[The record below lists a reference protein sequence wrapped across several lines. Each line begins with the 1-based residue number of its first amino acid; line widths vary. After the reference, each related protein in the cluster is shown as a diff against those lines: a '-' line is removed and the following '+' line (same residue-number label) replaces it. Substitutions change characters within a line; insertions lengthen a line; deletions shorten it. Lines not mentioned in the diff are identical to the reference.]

1 MPLNDCILDAVLWK
15 IVSQLILKNNKE
27 IVMKEKNKGSRFK
40 IGIGNKIGIMI
51 EIPIIIIFI
60 VVYFLLNES
69 IQNSIINSNLNM
81 LHNVTKLSANLVEKE
96 ISSNMMELKL
106 IADNELIKNPSGNW
120 EEQNTLLQ
128 KYQKEN
134 NYIRILLVDAN
145 GDFHSTDGQQNNL
158 GQREDFL
165 RAMNGEQA
173 IFGPFF
179 NSEGEF
185 LISYITPIF
194 NNGKVTGAV
203 AIIKDGN
210 TFSNMIRDIKF
221 LNTGEVYLIDEKG
234 TMIAINNEE
243 KASLITEKT
252 NRQELSKED
261 ASYTKLAE
269 IEKEALSGA
278 TSDSTYEQQ
287 NQKYYITYRP
297 VQGSEWALLSTVNET
312 EFIKLANESLNMLK
326 TIIIASI
333 VILIL
338 FNFCI
343 SFWISRKFRG
353 LSKCINQF
361 SKGDF
366 ASKIKIP
373 RSFDEIESIYHAIED
388 TKVNL
393 TLLIKKIIE
402 TTKIL
407 SSRSDNLNQI
417 SNGFLDSSEKIAVT
431 MNEMAAGNDEQA
443 NEMVTINETFN
454 EFNDKIN
461 AMIQSIE
468 NMDSITKEINL
479 QAKNS
484 SNKMKVT
491 NDITSKFQQE
501 FDFFLQSIANVAEN
515 IKSINNFTNV
525 ITEISEQTN
534 LLSLNAN
541 IEAARA
547 GESGRGFGVVANE
560 IRSLAE
566 QSKRTSEQI
575 YEVIEQTQNN
585 FKVMLQ
591 NSDKMKEK
599 VNQQQASITE
609 SIDNFYEIADR
620 VNTIQQASKELIG
633 EVTDINSKK
642 QDIGSRVDSM
652 TAVTEEISASSTE
665 IVNSTE
671 ALKLAGKEVNEFVQ
685 NLSHIVSDLNEN
697 INQFKI

>member
-1 MPLNDCILDAVLWK
+1 MR
-15 IVSQLILKNNKE
+15 
-27 IVMKEKNKGSRFK
+27 EKNKRNRLK

-51 EIPIIIIFI
+51 EIPILIIFI
-60 VVYFLLNES
+60 LVYFLLNKS
-69 IQNSIINSNLNM
+69 IQKSIIDSNLNM
-81 LHNVTKLSANLVEKE
+81 LHNITKLSSNLVEKE

-106 IADNELIKNPSGNW
+106 IADNELIKNPSGDW
-120 EEQNTLLQ
+120 EQQNVLLQ

-145 GDFHSTDGQQNNL
+145 GDFRSTDGQQNNL
-158 GQREDFL
+158 GQREDFVT
-165 RAMNGEQA
+165 AMSGEQA

-210 TFSNMIRDIKF
+210 TFSNIVHDIEF
-221 LNTGEVYLIDEKG
+221 LNTGEVYLIDENG

-261 ASYTKLAE
+261 ASYSKLAE
-269 IEKEALSGA
+269 IEKDALSGT
-278 TSDSTYEQQ
+278 TSNSTYEQE
-287 NQKYYITYRP
+287 NQKFYITYTP
-297 VQGSEWALLSTVNET
+297 VEGSKWALLSTVNET
-312 EFIKLANESLNMLK
+312 EFKTLANESLNMLR
-326 TIIIASI
+326 TIIITSI
-333 VILIL
+333 LVLIL

-343 SFWISRKFRG
+343 SFWISRKFKG
-353 LSKCINQF
+353 LGKCIHQF

-373 RSFDEIESIYHAIED
+373 HSLDEIESIYHAIED
-388 TKVNL
+388 TKRNL
-393 TLLIKKIIE
+393 TLLINKIIE

-407 SSRSDNLNQI
+407 SSRSDTLNQI
-417 SNGFLDSSEKIAVT
+417 STGFLESSEKIAVT

-443 NEMVTINETFN
+443 NEMITINETFN
-454 EFNDKIN
+454 EFNEKIN
-461 AMIQSIE
+461 NMIQSIE
-468 NMDSITKEINL
+468 NMDSITKEINV

-491 NDITSKFQQE
+491 NDISSKFQQE
-501 FDFFLQSIANVAEN
+501 FDSFLQSIASVAEN

-525 ITEISEQTN
+525 ITQISEQTN
-534 LLSLNAN
+534 LLALNAN
-541 IEAARA
+541 IEATRA

-560 IRSLAE
+560 IRRLAE
-566 QSKRTSEQI
+566 QSRQTSEQI

-585 FKVMLQ
+585 FKTMLE
-591 NSDKMKEK
+591 NSNKMKEK
-599 VNQQQASITE
+599 VNQQQVSIGE

-620 VNTIQQASKELIG
+620 VNTIQEASRELIE
-633 EVTDINSKK
+633 EVTDIDNKK
-642 QDIGSRVDSM
+642 QDIGSRVNSM

-665 IVNSTE
+665 VVNSTE
-671 ALKLAGKEVNEFVQ
+671 ALKLAGKEVNGFVQ
-685 NLSHIVSDLNEN
+685 DLSQIISDLNEN

>member
-1 MPLNDCILDAVLWK
+1 M
-15 IVSQLILKNNKE
+15 
-27 IVMKEKNKGSRFK
+27 MREKNKRNRLK

-51 EIPIIIIFI
+51 EIPILIIFI
-60 VVYFLLNES
+60 LVYFLLNKS
-69 IQNSIINSNLNM
+69 IQKSIIDSNLNM
-81 LHNVTKLSANLVEKE
+81 LHNITKLSSNLVEKE

-106 IADNELIKNPSGNW
+106 IADNELIKNPSGDW
-120 EEQNTLLQ
+120 EQQNVLLQ

-145 GDFHSTDGQQNNL
+145 GDFRSTDGQQNNL
-158 GQREDFL
+158 GQREDFVT
-165 RAMNGEQA
+165 AMSGEQA

-210 TFSNMIRDIKF
+210 TFSNIVHDIEF
-221 LNTGEVYLIDEKG
+221 LNTGEVYLIDENG

-261 ASYTKLAE
+261 ASYSKLAE
-269 IEKEALSGA
+269 IEKDALSGT
-278 TSDSTYEQQ
+278 TSNSTYEQE
-287 NQKYYITYRP
+287 NQKFYITYTP
-297 VQGSEWALLSTVNET
+297 VEGSKWALLSTVNET
-312 EFIKLANESLNMLK
+312 EFKTLANESLNMLR
-326 TIIIASI
+326 TIIITSI
-333 VILIL
+333 LALIL

-343 SFWISRKFRG
+343 SFWISRKFKG
-353 LSKCINQF
+353 LGKCIHQF

-373 RSFDEIESIYHAIED
+373 HSLDEIESIYHAIED
-388 TKVNL
+388 TKRNL
-393 TLLIKKIIE
+393 TLLINKIIE

-407 SSRSDNLNQI
+407 SSRSDTLNQI
-417 SNGFLDSSEKIAVT
+417 STGFLESSEKIAVT

-443 NEMVTINETFN
+443 NEMITINETFN
-454 EFNDKIN
+454 EFNEKIN
-461 AMIQSIE
+461 NMIQSIE
-468 NMDSITKEINL
+468 NMDSITKEINV

-491 NDITSKFQQE
+491 NDISSKFQQE
-501 FDFFLQSIANVAEN
+501 FDSFLQSIASVAEN

-525 ITEISEQTN
+525 ITQISEQTN
-534 LLSLNAN
+534 LLALNAN
-541 IEAARA
+541 IEATRA

-560 IRSLAE
+560 IRRLAE
-566 QSKRTSEQI
+566 QSRQTSEQI

-585 FKVMLQ
+585 FKTMLE
-591 NSDKMKEK
+591 NSNKMKEK
-599 VNQQQASITE
+599 VNQQQVSIGE

-620 VNTIQQASKELIG
+620 VNTIQEASRELIE
-633 EVTDINSKK
+633 EVTDIDNKK
-642 QDIGSRVDSM
+642 QDIGSRVNSM

-665 IVNSTE
+665 VVNSTE

-685 NLSHIVSDLNEN
+685 DLSQIISDLNEN

>member
-1 MPLNDCILDAVLWK
+1 MR
-15 IVSQLILKNNKE
+15 
-27 IVMKEKNKGSRFK
+27 EKNKRSGFK

-51 EIPIIIIFI
+51 EIPILIIFI
-60 VVYFLLNES
+60 VVYFLLNKS
-69 IQNSIINSNLNM
+69 IQKSIIDSNLNM

-96 ISSNMMELKL
+96 ISGNMMELKL
-106 IADNELIKNPSGNW
+106 IADNELIKNPSGDW
-120 EEQNTLLQ
+120 EQQNALLQ

-158 GQREDFL
+158 GQREDFVT
-165 RAMNGEQA
+165 AMSGEQA

-194 NNGKVTGAV
+194 NHGKVTGAV

-210 TFSNMIRDIKF
+210 TFSNIIHDIEF
-221 LNTGEVYLIDEKG
+221 LNTGEVYLIDENG

-278 TSDSTYEQQ
+278 TSNSIYEQE
-287 NQKYYITYRP
+287 NQKFHITYTP
-297 VQGSEWALLSTVNET
+297 VEGSKWALLSTVNET
-312 EFIKLANESLNMLK
+312 EFKNLANESLNMLR
-326 TIIIASI
+326 TIIIISI
-333 VILIL
+333 LVLIL

-343 SFWISRKFRG
+343 SFWISRKFKG
-353 LSKCINQF
+353 LSKCIHQF

-366 ASKIKIP
+366 TSKIKIP
-373 RSFDEIESIYHAIED
+373 HSLDEIESIYHAIED

-393 TLLIKKIIE
+393 TLLINKIIE

-417 SNGFLDSSEKIAVT
+417 STGFLESSEKIAVT

-443 NEMVTINETFN
+443 NEMITINETFN
-454 EFNDKIN
+454 DFNEKIN
-461 AMIQSIE
+461 NMIQSIE

-491 NDITSKFQQE
+491 NDISSEFQQE
-501 FDFFLQSIANVAEN
+501 FDSFLQSIASVAEN

-525 ITEISEQTN
+525 ITQISEQTN
-534 LLSLNAN
+534 LLALNAN
-541 IEAARA
+541 IEATRA

-560 IRSLAE
+560 IRRLAE
-566 QSKRTSEQI
+566 QSRQTSEQI
-575 YEVIEQTQNN
+575 YEVIGQTQNN
-585 FKVMLQ
+585 FKTMLE
-591 NSDKMKEK
+591 NSSKMKEK
-599 VNQQQASITE
+599 VNQQQVSIGE

-620 VNTIQQASKELIG
+620 VNTIQEASRGLIE
-633 EVTDINSKK
+633 EVTDIDNKK

-671 ALKLAGKEVNEFVQ
+671 ALKLAGKEVNGFVQ
-685 NLSHIVSDLNEN
+685 DLSQIISDLNEN